1 MWGNLF
7 QFFDVCH
14 RTGALL
20 GLKVNIAD
28 GYVAGT
34 EAKYENQ
41 VFNLFSYLFNK
52 FFVLYDHSEREK

>member
-1 MWGNLF
+1 M
-7 QFFDVCH
+7 
-14 RTGALL
+14 
-20 GLKVNIAD
+20 NIAD

-52 FFVLYDHSEREK
+52 FFVLYDHSERGK